1 MKGKITRFFEDKQFG
16 FVAVPGHKEDYF
28 FHKTDCIN
36 FVPDNNSRG
45 MEVEFENDEGNA
57 KGPRARLVTA

>member
-16 FVAVPGHKEDYF
+16 FISVPGQKEDYF
-28 FHKTDCIN
+28 FHKADCIN
-36 FVPDNNSRG
+36 FTPDNKSRN
-45 MEVEFENDEGNA
+45 MEVEFEDEESS